1 MITNECIIGYGKRLF
16 SSQKTTKKAKV
27 RNGNA
32 MKVQES
38 KKTEVFNTSIISNIS
53 ETQKMAKTLKQAN
66 ISNSKSL
73 IDESNK
79 QKSSIKQ
86 TEKLKV
92 KIGALKGE
100 RDPIQIKIKDEPV
113 RMPERSNLSPEQV
126 KPSLK
131 SAAPVRKSFQ
141 TKPLS

>member
-1 MITNECIIGYGKRLF
+1 
-16 SSQKTTKKAKV
+16 
-27 RNGNA
+27 